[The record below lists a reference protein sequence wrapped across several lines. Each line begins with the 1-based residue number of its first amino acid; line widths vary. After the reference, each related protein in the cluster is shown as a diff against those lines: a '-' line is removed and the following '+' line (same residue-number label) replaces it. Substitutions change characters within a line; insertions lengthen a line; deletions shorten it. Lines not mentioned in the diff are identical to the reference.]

1 MNWID
6 WVIFLLVALVPL
18 IVWSIATC
26 VKRRK
31 AKKESQLVSRIA
43 TIQSAYVLTPQYN
56 PAYQSQHVYPQE
68 SFGWNVTNLDQ
79 LGVVNVTTTPEGI
92 LVVPREPMQ
101 CTQQTIWS
109 VSGQM
114 NHENST
120 DNQRWPTHN
129 SNVSVDSFILTE
141 SARMQQKDRV
151 PPPPYSEIE
160 LPSYEQAV
168 CMTAPKS
175 NTPAVHAASSS
186 RTNQDPSPS

>member
-1 MNWID
+1 
-6 WVIFLLVALVPL
+6 
-18 IVWSIATC
+18 
-26 VKRRK
+26 
-31 AKKESQLVSRIA
+31 
-43 TIQSAYVLTPQYN
+43 
-56 PAYQSQHVYPQE
+56 
-68 SFGWNVTNLDQ
+68 
-79 LGVVNVTTTPEGI
+79 
-92 LVVPREPMQ
+92 
-101 CTQQTIWS
+101 QQTIWS

-151 PPPPYSEIE
+151 PPPPYSEISVE

>member
-1 MNWID
+1 MLNA
-6 WVIFLLVALVPL
+6 FEVA
-18 IVWSIATC
+18 I
-26 VKRRK
+26 
-31 AKKESQLVSRIA
+31 
-43 TIQSAYVLTPQYN
+43 
-56 PAYQSQHVYPQE
+56 
-68 SFGWNVTNLDQ
+68 
-79 LGVVNVTTTPEGI
+79 I
-92 LVVPREPMQ
+92 LVGSCFLYVFIRWT
-101 CTQQTIWS
+101 CYVCWKRAATVRSDRRSQQTIWS

-151 PPPPYSEIE
+151 PPPPYSEISVE

>member
-1 MNWID
+1 M
-6 WVIFLLVALVPL
+6 
-18 IVWSIATC
+18 S
-26 VKRRK
+26 
-31 AKKESQLVSRIA
+31 
-43 TIQSAYVLTPQYN
+43 LTPLLIFVF
-56 PAYQSQHVYPQE
+56 AILLTMAVYG
-68 SFGWNVTNLDQ
+68 FVRWKVMNDMVKA
-79 LGVVNVTTTPEGI
+79 
-92 LVVPREPMQ
+92 
-101 CTQQTIWS
+101 QQTIWS

-151 PPPPYSEIE
+151 PPPPYSEISVE

>member
-1 MNWID
+1 MI
-6 WVIFLLVALVPL
+6 VL
-18 IVWSIATC
+18 IVIMETT
-26 VKRRK
+26 VVIGIFTF
-31 AKKESQLVSRIA
+31 LVVFS
-43 TIQSAYVLTPQYN
+43 VLTIYC
-56 PAYQSQHVYPQE
+56 ASGVIRKVWIKLYP
-68 SFGWNVTNLDQ
+68 
-79 LGVVNVTTTPEGI
+79 
-92 LVVPREPMQ
+92 
-101 CTQQTIWS
+101 QQTIWS